1 MTFQE
6 WWDGFRAI
14 GFRKTEAMK
23 VVASQ
28 TWYAAIDQAIHQRQ
42 LDYDRRS
49 EVSERECGHNR
60 HINPNYQGHGE
71 RQ

>member
-6 WWDGFRAI
+6 WWDGFKEM

-28 TWYAAIDQAIHQRQ
+28 AWYAAIDQANFQRQ
-42 LDYDRRS
+42 LDQSR
-49 EVSERECGHNR
+49 VSEKHSQVLRER
-60 HINPNYQGHGE
+60 TPNYQGHGE